1 MGGEGGGRE
10 FSVEL
15 GPDCEEG
22 LEGQAKV
29 DVTGSKVTSPGPPA
43 LPSVPL
49 KHSTEISAPSCPQT
63 WDSLTLGSQEE
74 RRVFIYLFIYF
85 KSN

>member
-1 MGGEGGGRE
+1 MRGEGGGRE

-15 GPDCEEG
+15 DPDCEEG

-49 KHSTEISAPSCPQT
+49 STARKSVPPPAP
-63 WDSLTLGSQEE
+63 
-74 RRVFIYLFIYF
+74 RRGTALL
-85 KSN
+85 